1 MEKTNDDE
9 IVETMLKLKQNIDV
23 ESIMNILKWD

>member
-9 IVETMLKLKQNIDV
+9 IVKTMLKLKQNIDV